1 MIDISNLSTKE
12 LLELK
17 QQVKERLNSFSGTN
31 VDSHQTVESLIEL
44 FNQKCRDEDLDVF
57 MKVNETNDGLVLQ
70 IENVL
75 DVFYLSEP
83 ENEET
88 IKSLIKEHISYIRI
102 YKTFEELEIDEYKFI
117 QFDDRYVIIDF
128 EYQNVNFRLREN
140 LFLEELT
147 LSGSITISDR
157 DVQNTLALDGLIL
170 RVSSED
176 QSSCVKVELFDSK
189 EIVTDE
195 LQDSIETMADKIL
208 DESMS
213 FFNFLKKSKKV
224 YFFLYTSKCS

>member
-1 MIDISNLSTKE
+1 MIDLTNLSTKE

-17 QQVKERLNSFSGTN
+17 QQVQERLNSFSGTK
-31 VDSHQTVESLIEL
+31 VDSRQTIESLIEL
-44 FNQKCRDEDLDVF
+44 FNQKCHEEDLDVF

-75 DVFYLSEP
+75 DVFYMSEP

-102 YKTFEELEIDEYKFI
+102 YKTFEELEIYEYKFI

-128 EYQNVNFRLREN
+128 EYQNVSFRLREN

-147 LSGSITISDR
+147 LSASITISDQ
-157 DVQNTLALDGLIL
+157 DTYKNLPLDGLTL
-170 RVSSED
+170 RVSSEE
-176 QSSCVKVELFDSK
+176 QSSRVKVELHDSQ

-195 LQDSIETMADKIL
+195 LQDAIETMADKIL
-208 DESMS
+208 DEAMS
-213 FFNFLKKSKKV
+213 FSTF
-224 YFFLYTSKCS
+224 

>member
-17 QQVKERLNSFSGTN
+17 QQVQERLNSFSGTK
-31 VDSHQTVESLIEL
+31 VDSHQTIESLIEL
-44 FNQKCRDEDLDVF
+44 FNQKCRDEDLDVC

-70 IENVL
+70 IEDVL
-75 DVFYLSEP
+75 DVFYMSEP

-88 IKSLIKEHISYIRI
+88 IKSLIKEHISYIPI
-102 YKTFEELEIDEYKFI
+102 YVQFESLEIDEYKFI

-128 EYQNVNFRLREN
+128 EYQNVDFRLREN

-147 LSGSITISDR
+147 LSASITISDR
-157 DVQNTLALDGLIL
+157 DVQTNLPLDGLTL

-176 QSSCVKVELFDSK
+176 QSSSVKVELYDNK
-189 EIVTDE
+189 EIVADE
-195 LQDSIETMADKIL
+195 LDDAIEDTAEKIL
-208 DESMS
+208 DKSIS
-213 FFNFLKKSKKV
+213 FSTF
-224 YFFLYTSKCS
+224 

>member
-17 QQVKERLNSFSGTN
+17 QQVKERLNSFSGTK
-31 VDSHQTVESLIEL
+31 VDSHQTIESLIEL

-57 MKVNETNDGLVLQ
+57 MKVNETNDGPVLQ
-70 IENVL
+70 IEDAL

-128 EYQNVNFRLREN
+128 EYQNVNFRFREN

-157 DVQNTLALDGLIL
+157 GVQKNLPLDGLTL

-176 QSSCVKVELFDSK
+176 QSSSVKVELYDCQ
-189 EIVTDE
+189 EIIADE
-195 LQDSIETMADKIL
+195 LQDAIESMTDKIL
-208 DESMS
+208 DKSIS
-213 FFNFLKKSKKV
+213 FSTF
-224 YFFLYTSKCS
+224 

>member
-17 QQVKERLNSFSGTN
+17 QQVKERLNSFSGTK
-31 VDSHQTVESLIEL
+31 VDSHQTIESLIEL

-57 MKVNETNDGLVLQ
+57 MKVNETNYGPVLQ
-70 IENVL
+70 IEDAL
-75 DVFYLSEP
+75 DVFYMSEP
-83 ENEET
+83 ENEKT

-102 YKTFEELEIDEYKFI
+102 YKTFEELEIDECKFI

-147 LSGSITISDR
+147 LSASITISDR
-157 DVQNTLALDGLIL
+157 GVQKNLPLDGLTL

-176 QSSCVKVELFDSK
+176 QSSSVKVELYDCQ
-189 EIVTDE
+189 EIISDE
-195 LQDSIETMADKIL
+195 LQDAIESMADKIL
-208 DESMS
+208 DKSMS
-213 FFNFLKKSKKV
+213 FSTF
-224 YFFLYTSKCS
+224 

>member
-17 QQVKERLNSFSGTN
+17 QQVQERLNSFSGAK
-31 VDSHQTVESLIEL
+31 VDSHQTIESLIEL
-44 FNQKCRDEDLDVF
+44 FNQKCRDEDLDVC
-57 MKVNETNDGLVLQ
+57 MKTVESKDGIVLQ
-70 IENVL
+70 IEDVL
-75 DVFYLSEP
+75 DVFYMSEP

-88 IKSLIKEHISYIRI
+88 IKSLIKEHISYIPI
-102 YKTFEELEIDEYKFI
+102 YVQFESLEIDEYKFV

-147 LSGSITISDR
+147 LSASITISDR
-157 DVQNTLALDGLIL
+157 DVQTNLPLDGLTL

-176 QSSCVKVELFDSK
+176 QSSSVKVELFDIK

-195 LQDSIETMADKIL
+195 LQDAIESMADKIL
-208 DESMS
+208 DKSIS
-213 FFNFLKKSKKV
+213 FSTF
-224 YFFLYTSKCS
+224 

>member
-17 QQVKERLNSFSGTN
+17 QQVQERLNSFSGTK
-31 VDSHQTVESLIEL
+31 VDSHQTIKSLIEL

-70 IENVL
+70 IEDAL

-88 IKSLIKEHISYIRI
+88 IKSLIKEHISYIPI
-102 YKTFEELEIDEYKFI
+102 YVQFESLEIDEYKFI

-128 EYQNVNFRLREN
+128 EYQNVDFRLREN

-147 LSGSITISDR
+147 LSASITISDR
-157 DVQNTLALDGLIL
+157 DVQTNLPLDGLTL

-176 QSSCVKVELFDSK
+176 QSSSVKVELFDIK
-189 EIVTDE
+189 EIVADE
-195 LQDSIETMADKIL
+195 LDDAIEDMTEKIL
-208 DESMS
+208 DKSIS
-213 FFNFLKKSKKV
+213 FSTF
-224 YFFLYTSKCS
+224 

>member
-17 QQVKERLNSFSGTN
+17 QQVQERLNSFLGTK
-31 VDSHQTVESLIEL
+31 VDSHRTIESLIEL
-44 FNQKCRDEDLDVF
+44 FNQKCRDEDLDVC

-70 IENVL
+70 IEDVL
-75 DVFYLSEP
+75 DVFYMSEP

-88 IKSLIKEHISYIRI
+88 IKSLIKEHISYIPI
-102 YKTFEELEIDEYKFI
+102 YVQFESLEIDEYKFV

-140 LFLEELT
+140 LFLEELI
-147 LSGSITISDR
+147 LSASITISDR
-157 DVQNTLALDGLIL
+157 DVQTNLPLDGLTL

-176 QSSCVKVELFDSK
+176 QSSSVKVELFDIK
-189 EIVTDE
+189 GIVADE
-195 LQDSIETMADKIL
+195 LDDAIEDMTEKIL
-208 DESMS
+208 DKSIS
-213 FFNFLKKSKKV
+213 FSTF
-224 YFFLYTSKCS
+224 

>member
-1 MIDISNLSTKE
+1 MIDITNLSTRE
-12 LLELK
+12 LLDLK
-17 QQVKERLNSFSGTN
+17 KQVQERLNKLSGALELEAS
-31 VDSHQTVESLIEL
+31 VDELIAL
-44 FNQKCRDEDLDVF
+44 FNQKCRDADLDVF
-57 MKVNETNDGLVLQ
+57 MKTLEAKDGIVLQ
-70 IENVL
+70 IEDVL
-75 DVFYLSEP
+75 DVFYTSEP
-83 ENEET
+83 EDEET

-102 YKTFEELEIDEYKFI
+102 YKTFEELEISEYKFV
-117 QFDDRYVIIDF
+117 QFDDRYIIIDF

-157 DVQNTLALDGLIL
+157 DTYKNLPLDGLTL

-176 QSSCVKVELFDSK
+176 QSSRLKVELHDNQ

-195 LQDSIETMADKIL
+195 LQDAIETMADKIL

-213 FFNFLKKSKKV
+213 FSTF
-224 YFFLYTSKCS
+224 